1 MVNIVLQTNEYEA
14 HITGVSED
22 EGFSL
27 HWHDYVVNEW
37 SEWYATLPQAL
48 LRLATLEQCSL
59 TGEGFIHTED
69 NFPLLADAFL
79 KGAVN
84 A

>member
-1 MVNIVLQTNEYEA
+1 MELVLNTNEYRA
-14 HITGVSED
+14 TITGSD
-22 EGFSL
+22 EATGFTL
-27 HWHDYVVNEW
+27 HWHDYIVNEW

-48 LRLATLEQCSL
+48 LRLATLEHSVTTQ
-59 TGEGFIHTED
+59 TGLAHNDD

-79 KGAVN
+79 KGAVY